1 MRVFR
6 VLLKIIAACG
16 GSLSVVNATI
26 AAESGADF
34 REARILQALGGD
46 QVYINGNKIKIQSRP
61 VARRGNTVK
70 TGKTR
75 ARIEFD
81 PKVAKDNIGLLQR
94 DTQIKIGNRCFRLQ
108 DGQIWV
114 DGPQNGCFGKNT
126 ANVRGTSYV
135 LTKISEDSYRVSVM
149 HGEAL
154 VTEDSEEGE
163 GPANLSNATNEVQP
177 NPRGRFPS
185 FATIFG
191 IGASA
196 YTSNSGGVSYGESS
210 ALVLGDANVFVP
222 LWQHQISR
230 MLYNYTSVSSNF
242 DGFWG
247 ASTEIGYRW
256 FSPASKSSKGVF
268 VGYDGYEDPG
278 CFHSQIA
285 LGSEYNAG
293 RWYFGVNGGIRA
305 DDCETSTSYAMAQ
318 VGIPIAQIGDN
329 TARVSLAPYLVTGLG
344 NDYLGGRVGVT
355 VPINDNMSIT
365 AYGQYDRLFDTV
377 IGGSVTYRIGG
388 GKHFINDPNRSPN
401 PVPGASLSR
410 AKAVGSSLVAASV
423 PDVIAQAD
431 TQPAA
436 GEIIRAGEEAVF
448 NDQGQMVSREKMSQA
463 RFKELVDSNLE
474 GQDLLPESLAVFET
488 YQRLYGQSTPSVM
501 AVTGAQWT
509 INARSPYPR
518 LRAADQQAVP
528 EDKLP
533 RNEPDQQT
541 NQDDQPPPP
550 PPPSPATNA
559 LPNQILIFGP

>member
-1 MRVFR
+1 MRILR
-6 VLLKIIAACG
+6 ASLRIIVACG
-16 GSLSVVNATI
+16 GGISVVNATI
-26 AAESGADF
+26 AAESGDRL
-34 REARILQALGGD
+34 REARILGADKGSE
-46 QVYINGNKIKIQSRP
+46 VYINGKKVNPKTYP
-61 VARRGNTVK
+61 VARSGSTVK
-70 TGKTR
+70 TEGVTR
-75 ARIEFD
+75 ARLEFN
-81 PKVAKDNIGLLQR
+81 PRIVKDNIGILGPGTL
-94 DTQIKIGNRCFRLQ
+94 IIIGNRCFKLQ
-108 DGQIWV
+108 DGEIWV
-114 DGPQNGCFGKNT
+114 DGPQDGCAGKSKIST
-126 ANVRGTSYV
+126 VHTSYV
-135 LTKISEDSYRVSVM
+135 LAKNSENTYRVSVM

-154 VTEDSEEGE
+154 LTDDSKDVDS
-163 GPANLSNATNEVQP
+163 PASQSSPAIEVQP

-185 FATIFG
+185 FGTIFG

-210 ALVLGDANVFVP
+210 ALVLGDVNVFVP

-230 MLYNYTSVSSNF
+230 IMYNYTSVSSNF

-247 ASTEIGYRW
+247 ASSEIGYRW
-256 FSPASKSSKGVF
+256 FSPANKSSQGIF

-285 LGSEYNAG
+285 LGSEYNVG

-329 TARVSLAPYLVTGLG
+329 TARVSLAPYLVTGVG

-377 IGGSVTYRIGG
+377 IGGSVSYRIGA

-410 AKAVGSSLVAASV
+410 AKAVAPSLVAASV
-423 PDVIAQAD
+423 PVVIAQAA
-431 TQPAA
+431 TPSAA
-436 GEIIRAGEEAVF
+436 GEIIRAGEEVVF
-448 NDQGQMVSREKMSQA
+448 NDQGQLISREKMSKA

-488 YQRLYGQSTPSVM
+488 YQRLYGEATPSVM

-509 INARSPYPR
+509 IDARSPYPR
-518 LRAADQQAVP
+518 LRAADQLVVP

-533 RNEPDQQT
+533 RNEPDQQID
-541 NQDDQPPPP
+541 QGYQPPPP
-550 PPPSPATNA
+550 PPPATNA